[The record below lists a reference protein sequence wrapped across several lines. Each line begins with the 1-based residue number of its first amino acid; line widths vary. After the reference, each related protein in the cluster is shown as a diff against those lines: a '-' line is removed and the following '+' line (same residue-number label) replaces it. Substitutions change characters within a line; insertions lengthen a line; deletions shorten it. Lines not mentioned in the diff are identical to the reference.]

1 MTDKSDVDKKLK
13 KLKEENEKEFKK
25 IVNRSGLVMI
35 GLSIML
41 AVTFFYIFYLSQK
54 RTVDV
59 LMIIAA
65 ILVSVAFFAMG
76 LKRYLD

>member
-35 GLSIML
+35 GLSIIL